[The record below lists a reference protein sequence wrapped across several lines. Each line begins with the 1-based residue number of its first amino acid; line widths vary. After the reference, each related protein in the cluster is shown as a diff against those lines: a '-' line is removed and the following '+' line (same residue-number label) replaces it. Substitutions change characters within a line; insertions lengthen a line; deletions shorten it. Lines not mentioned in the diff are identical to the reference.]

1 MPLPL
6 IGLGLGLIGGI
17 GKLFGRGRA
26 NRELDK
32 VLAQDPT
39 YQENPLAK
47 ERLGLAQTIFN
58 ARMPGAASIERNIYS
73 NQANQL
79 ANINRV
85 ATDSS
90 QALALAANTQ
100 AQTNDAFNNLGIQE
114 AQDYQR
120 RYGNLIG
127 AQEGVIREG
136 DKVYADKVRRFG
148 DLAQIRGAQNANRQN
163 NWGDIANLGFG
174 LADFGLAGGMDSILG
189 KNKQGQGGGN
199 YDYSQ
204 YYYDPRMR
212 GF

>member
-39 YQENPLAK
+39 YKENPLA
-47 ERLGLAQTIFN
+47 RQQLGLAQTLFN
-58 ARMPGAASIERNIYS
+58 ARMPGASSIERNIYS
-73 NQANQL
+73 TQANQL
-79 ANINRV
+79 ANINRL

-90 QALALAANTQ
+90 QALALAAGTQ
-100 AQTNDAFNNLGIQE
+100 GQTNNAFNNLGIQE

-120 RYGNLIG
+120 RYGNLEG
-127 AQEGVIREG
+127 AEEGVIREG
-136 DKVYADKVRRFG
+136 DKVYSDQVRRFG
-148 DLAQIRGAQNANRQN
+148 DLSQIRGAQNANRQN

-174 LADFGLAGGMDSILG
+174 LMDFGLGGGLDSILG
-189 KNKQGQGGGN
+189 KNRKGQGGMN
-199 YDYSQ
+199 SDYSQ

-212 GF
+212 GY